1 MRCPNDNDAS
11 LIHRTRQKDRRKTDN
26 RVSSSLR
33 SKDLVE
39 PSGLERLFDALRA
52 KGLGEN
58 IVQGWVNPD
67 DYYVFKPTL
76 KQGFKPILQK
86 TLESK
91 EFKLIYDTGGGKM
104 VKKVPVPPDERVR
117 FAIGDEDILALARW
131 ACLIEDHYCAKRG
144 FPVPMDIE
152 RAKDGKT
159 GELLILQARSET
171 VQSRKNVDAFEVY
184 HLKQRGPTLA
194 ILEKE
199 RSKP

>member
-1 MRCPNDNDAS
+1 MN
-11 LIHRTRQKDRRKTDN
+11 
-26 RVSSSLR
+26 SSLR
-33 SKDLVE
+33 SKDLAVVE

-52 KGLGEN
+52 EGLGEN
-58 IVQGWVNPD
+58 IVQGSVNPD
-67 DYYVFKPTL
+67 EYYVFKPTL

-86 TLESK
+86 TLGSK

-104 VKKVPVPPDERVR
+104 VKNVPVPPDERDR

-131 ACLIEDHYCAKRG
+131 ACLIEDHYSAKRG

-152 RAKDGKT
+152 WAKDGKT
-159 GELLILQARSET
+159 SELFILQARPET